1 MEGEREFIQISPP
14 PITFPTHG
22 EEGRKPKRVRA
33 RKRKKEAPHAESRF
47 PHPPTGARGSVSIS
61 MQPRV
66 SRTKI

>member
-22 EEGRKPKRVRA
+22 EEGRKPKRLHT
-33 RKRKKEAPHAESRF
+33 RKRKKEAPHGESRF
-47 PHPPTGARGSVSIS
+47 PHPPTGARGSVCIS
-61 MQPRV
+61 MQPRA